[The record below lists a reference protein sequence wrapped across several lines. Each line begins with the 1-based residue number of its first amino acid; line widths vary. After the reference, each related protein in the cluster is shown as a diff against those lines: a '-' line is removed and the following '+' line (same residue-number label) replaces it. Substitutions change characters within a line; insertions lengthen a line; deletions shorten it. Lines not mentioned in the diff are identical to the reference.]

1 MLKSVL
7 EQQIFQYDSY
17 VKMKSCQQCKRR
29 YNQKYPGVRVSDSI
43 AILKYVK
50 ITESFLCKS
59 TMYRTFTSTTLYNN
73 TG

>member
-29 YNQKYPGVRVSDSI
+29 YNHKYPGVRVSDSI

-50 ITESFLCKS
+50 ITESFLRKN